1 MLMDRNNMGMQISY
15 GLDGLRQA
23 PRGSVMTVGNFDGV
37 HLGHQ
42 RLLGRCRDLAGGRAP
57 VVAVTFE
64 PHPLVRLR
72 PELAPPRLTSVAV
85 KHRLLE
91 AAGVDVLVELPPE
104 PEVLSISAR
113 QFLDLLLNELQV
125 RHLVEGPDFNF
136 GKGREGNIANLR
148 AWTQG
153 TAMQVHVVDELTVTI
168 PSMHIVEV
176 RSSLIRWLV
185 AYGRVRDAAICLGRP
200 HTLVGPIIKGF
211 QRGRLLGMP
220 TANFDCGDQMVPAD
234 GVYAG
239 RVAVAGRMYA
249 AGVSIGT
256 LPTFNETKRQVE
268 AHLLGFDGDLYG
280 QTLEL
285 ELIDFVREQIKFAS
299 VEQLKEKMWADM
311 RRCEVMAKMDPAR
324 AVIGAA

>member
-1 MLMDRNNMGMQISY
+1 MQV
-15 GLDGLRQA
+15 LDGIQGLRA
-23 PRGSVMTVGNFDGV
+23 IERGAVVTVGNFDGV
-37 HLGHQ
+37 HRGHL
-42 RLLGRCRDLAGGRAP
+42 RLFGVCRELAGTAH

-72 PELAPPRLTSVAV
+72 PEFAPPRLTPLPI

-91 AAGVDVLVELPPE
+91 QAGVDVLVELPPD

-113 QFLDLLLNELQV
+113 TFFELLAMELRV
-125 RHLVEGPDFNF
+125 SHLVEGPDFNF
-136 GKGREGNIANLR
+136 GKGREGNITNLR
-148 AWTQG
+148 NWATG
-153 TAMQVHVVDELTVTI
+153 TSMQVHVVDELTVI
-168 PSMHIVEV
+168 LPNMHIVEV
-176 RSSLIRWLV
+176 RSSLIRWLI

-200 HTLVGPIIKGF
+200 YTLSGLIVVGF
-211 QRGRLLGMP
+211 QRGRQLGMP
-220 TANFDCGDQMVPAD
+220 TANFDCGEQMIPAD

-239 RVAVAGRMYA
+239 RCSVGGKTYA

-285 ELIDFVREQIKFAS
+285 ELIDFVREQIKFSS

-311 RRCEVMAKMDPAR
+311 RRCERLAESDPAR
-324 AVIGAA
+324 PVVRVA